1 MQIQSFCPHL
11 KVTKVSLI
19 TERHVLSPNLVQV
32 TSPLLVLHASENDLN
47 EKHIC
52 ITKCKVFYPNWKK
65 LLTFSW
71 CHIFLLQTA
80 PIRYGSVHVCK
91 NLAIELGYRSRQIM
105 GSGPG
110 FNTLPF
116 NPWTPN
122 SILQ

>member
-32 TSPLLVLHASENDLN
+32 TSSPLVLHASENDLN

-52 ITKCKVFYPNWKK
+52 ITKCKVFLPK
-65 LLTFSW
+65 LEKVTY
-71 CHIFLLQTA
+71 LLLV
-80 PIRYGSVHVCK
+80 PHIRYGSVHVCK